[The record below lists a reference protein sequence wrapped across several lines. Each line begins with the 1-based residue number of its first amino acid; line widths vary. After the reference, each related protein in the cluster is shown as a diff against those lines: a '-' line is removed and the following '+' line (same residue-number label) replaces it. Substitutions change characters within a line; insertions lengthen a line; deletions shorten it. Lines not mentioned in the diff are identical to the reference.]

1 MVIHIVVAISLVLI
15 GFFVCV
21 FFSPNRRIGSP
32 FVRRWLRLDTVKHED
47 GAALMKRADRVALYY
62 SFAAAF
68 VTLLDGILHTYL
80 GLPDIKEAVLVITV
94 LSILPLRYF
103 YIQRKRK

>member
-1 MVIHIVVAISLVLI
+1 MTHIVIAVSLVLI
-15 GFFVCV
+15 GLYVCV
-21 FFSPNRRIGSP
+21 FFSPSRRTGSSL
-32 FVRRWLRLDTVKHED
+32 VRRWLRLDTNED
-47 GAALMKRADRVALYY
+47 DAALVKRANRVALYY
-62 SFAAAF
+62 SLAAAI

-103 YIQRKRK
+103 YIQRKRKR